1 MALGGG
7 IFTAQNKVLPGAYM
21 NFVSASA
28 ASPALSERG
37 VVTMPLELDWGMEN
51 EIFKVSNEDFQRD
64 SRKLFGY
71 VCSHEKMKG
80 LADLFLGARTLYV
93 YRLNG
98 GGTKATNMYAT
109 ARYCGIRGNDLKIA
123 IQVNADKANAFDVMT
138 YLDAVKV
145 DTQTVTQSSELIA
158 NDFVIFKT
166 TELVETASTPL
177 AGGTNGTVDG
187 EAYQVYADKA
197 EAYTFNT
204 MGVATTDET
213 VKKMFIAYNKRL
225 RDEMG
230 IKFQLVLY
238 NAPADY
244 MGIINV
250 KNRVKDE
257 GISESSLVY
266 WVTGAE
272 AGCPVNKSCQ
282 NKKYDGSFIVDSDFT
297 QFDLRKSINAGELV
311 LHKVNDE
318 IRILSD
324 INSMVTATED
334 CGEVF
339 KENQTVRVID
349 QLANDDAVLFNTKY
363 LGAVPNNDAGRIS
376 LQADLAK
383 IRQSLQDIQAIEGFS
398 DSDVV
403 VGPGETKKSVIVSST
418 VTVVNAMS
426 QLYMS
431 TTVA

>member
-28 ASPALSERG
+28 ASPVLSGRG
-37 VVTMPLELDWGMEN
+37 VVTMPLELDWGTEN

-158 NDFVIFKT
+158 NDFVMFKT

-244 MGIINV
+244 MGVINV

-418 VTVVNAMS
+418 ITVVNAMS

>member
-28 ASPALSERG
+28 ASPVLSGRG
-37 VVTMPLELDWGMEN
+37 VVTMPLELDWGTEN

-158 NDFVIFKT
+158 NDFVMFKT

-204 MGVATTDET
+204 MGVATIDET

-244 MGIINV
+244 MGVINV

-418 VTVVNAMS
+418 ITVVNAMS

>member
-7 IFTAQNKVLPGAYM
+7 IFTAQNKILPGAYM

-28 ASPALSERG
+28 ASPVLSERG
-37 VVTMPLELDWGMEN
+37 VVTMPLDLDWGIEN
-51 EIFKVSNEDFQRD
+51 EIFEVSNEDFQRD

-71 VCSHEKMKG
+71 ACNHEKMKG
-80 LADLFLGARTLYV
+80 LADLFLGAQTLYA

-98 GGTKATNMYAT
+98 GGAKAANTFAT
-109 ARYCGIRGNDLKIA
+109 AKYCGIRGNDLKIA

-145 DTQTVTQSSELIA
+145 DSQTVTNSSELVA
-158 NDFVIFKT
+158 NDFVTFKSA
-166 TELVETASTPL
+166 ELTETASTPL
-177 AGGTNGTVDG
+177 VGGTNGTVDG
-187 EAYQVYADKA
+187 EAYQAYADKA

-213 VKKMFIAYNKRL
+213 VKKLFIAYNKRL

-257 GISESSLVY
+257 GVSEALLVY

-297 QFDLRKSINAGELV
+297 QLDLRKSINSGELV
-311 LHKVNDE
+311 LHKVNDD

-324 INSMVTATED
+324 INSMVTITED

-403 VGPGETKKSVIVSST
+403 VGPGTTKKSVVVSSAI
-418 VTVVNAMS
+418 TVVNAMS
-426 QLYMS
+426 QLYIS